1 MIRLLSIIFILGFA
15 TTAPALEAEKE
26 AQNESG
32 TLLFDVS
39 SKSFFDNLEFYND
52 IQKGYTL
59 TGFNV
64 EPRLAYTMG
73 SRAKISGGF
82 HMLSFFGEE
91 TITRVVPVLT
101 IQTQLTPNLTLNIGN
116 VDALERHG
124 MPEPLYKPEREF
136 THQPEGGF
144 QFLYNS
150 DRFVADAWLNWEA
163 FLFPNDT
170 IQEEFT
176 AGFSGRVVL
185 SRGNGFNVEVPLYA
199 IAIHKGGQINVTD
212 ERVTSLG
219 NFGSGINFFV
229 NVDEGKRLGLE
240 GIFIIG
246 KDFSPNPH
254 HVYQNGWAVYPKMYF
269 KTSAWFINA
278 GYWRASEMMLP
289 RGQEI
294 FGSVS
299 TVRTELNNPERELLT
314 GSAFY
319 SKDVAKGFNLTFGTQ
334 LYYDIRNPILDFR
347 FSIIARFNDSFLINR
362 NNR

>member
-1 MIRLLSIIFILGFA
+1 MIRPLLTVLFFGLTFSSY
-15 TTAPALEAEKE
+15 ALEVEEKK
-26 AQNESG
+26 QNESG
-32 TLLFDVS
+32 TLLFEVS
-39 SKSFFDNLEFYND
+39 STSFFDNLEFIND

-64 EPRLAYTMG
+64 EPRLAYTVG

-82 HMLSFFGEE
+82 HMLSFFGEAD
-91 TITRVVPVLT
+91 IARLVPVLT
-101 IQTQLTPNLTLNIGN
+101 IQTQLTPSLILNIGN
-116 VDALERHG
+116 IDASGCHG
-124 MPEPLYKPEREF
+124 LPEPLYKPEREF

-150 DRFVADAWLNWEA
+150 ERFVADAWLNWEA

-176 AGFSGRVVL
+176 AGFSGRIIL
-185 SRGNGFNVEVPLYA
+185 SGGNRFNVEVPLYV
-199 IAIHKGGQINVTD
+199 ITIHKGGQINTTD

-219 NFGSGINFFV
+219 NFGSGINFSV
-229 NVDEGKRLGLE
+229 NVDDVRMLGLE
-240 GIFIIG
+240 SVFFIG

-254 HVYQNGWAVYPKMYF
+254 HVYQNGWAVYPKLYY
-269 KTSAWFINA
+269 TSSTWFINA

-299 TVRTELNNPERELLT
+299 TVRPELNKPKRELLT
-314 GSAFY
+314 ASAFY
-319 SKDVAKGFNLTFGTQ
+319 GKDIAKGFNLTFGTQ

-347 FSIIARFNDSFLINR
+347 FSIVARFNDSFSLR
-362 NNR
+362 NK